1 MKKEKISKDMAI
13 VELKAL
19 GLSESEAIGTIKIR
33 LNALNE
39 TRKRQRIDTIISQ
52 IEEEEEDK

>member
-13 VELKAL
+13 VKLKAL

-39 TRKRQRIDTIISQ
+39 TRKRQAIDAIIAQ
-52 IEEEEEDK
+52 MGEEE